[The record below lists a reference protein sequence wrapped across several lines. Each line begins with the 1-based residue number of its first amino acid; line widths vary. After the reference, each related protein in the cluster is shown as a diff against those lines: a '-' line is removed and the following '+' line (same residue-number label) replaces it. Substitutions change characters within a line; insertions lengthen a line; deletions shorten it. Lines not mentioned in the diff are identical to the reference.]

1 MSRLLSLLVLGISLC
16 LIQGCAPND
25 VYYKKSRGKW
35 VTKKSYSLADTLVV
49 KDYALY
55 NSRAKV
61 SLSPEKGPFEVDKD
75 SLLTVLLSSF
85 KRLGLEN
92 IKTEIGSNVI
102 DSTLYRTQGV
112 RVRHF
117 DDSYINKIA
126 GDTHNCPALVLIT
139 YAHNQFAFTGFISS
153 GGMAGS
159 SGYTILTW
167 LSLFVFVVDQNEI
180 VYSRHILYK
189 SDQVWADTEEEILA
203 VPPLAAVRQ
212 EHWDEL
218 VRLAMK
224 DYIKR
229 MK

>member
-1 MSRLLSLLVLGISLC
+1 
-16 LIQGCAPND
+16 
-25 VYYKKSRGKW
+25 
-35 VTKKSYSLADTLVV
+35 VV

-55 NSRAKV
+55 NSRSKQ
-61 SLSPEKGPFEVDKD
+61 SFSPEKGPFEVDED
-75 SLLTVLLSSF
+75 SLFTVLVSSF
-85 KRLGLEN
+85 KKLGLGN
-92 IKTEIGSNVI
+92 IKTESGSNII
-102 DSTLYRTQGV
+102 DSVFYRIQVVGLK
-112 RVRHF
+112 HF
-117 DDSYINKIA
+117 EKSYINEIA
-126 GDTHNCPALVLIT
+126 GDTRKLPALVLIT
-139 YAHNQFAFTGFISS
+139 NAHNQYLFSGFISS

-159 SGYTILTW
+159 SGYNILTW
-167 LSLFVFVVDQNEI
+167 LSLFVFVVDEDEI
-180 VYSRHILYK
+180 VYSRHIRYK